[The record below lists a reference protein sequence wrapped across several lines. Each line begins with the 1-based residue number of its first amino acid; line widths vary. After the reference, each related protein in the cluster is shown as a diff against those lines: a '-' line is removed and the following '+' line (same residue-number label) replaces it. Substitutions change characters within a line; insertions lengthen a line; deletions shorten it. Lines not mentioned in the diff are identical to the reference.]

1 MIIKYINKDN
11 YNTVNDVL
19 INEFQFSSRLMSKL
33 IKNKKIY
40 LNNSFCDTRKCINY
54 NDEIIVDLSGK

>member
-33 IKNKKIY
+33 IKIKNIFK
-40 LNNSFCDTRKCINY
+40 
-54 NDEIIVDLSGK
+54 

>member
-11 YNTVNDVL
+11 YNTINDVL

-40 LNNSFCDTRKCINY
+40 
-54 NDEIIVDLSGK
+54 